1 MIIYH
6 NYTIQQRLELLNL
19 IFFLESYKE
28 SIMNIWKVLHQQN
41 IDILHSHFYWFN
53 CSNEI
58 LNANTEFN
66 FDTKFYNL
74 IQVSQSEYEHCT
86 ALEPLKVFNS
96 SPVNFPLKERGVYYF
111 ICSVSNYC
119 TLGQK
124 IKIYVHQSAPK
135 ISPTPSASPPQQKA
149 PMISPQISP
158 NGSVPQPSGS
168 INPPPP
174 SNVPSP
180 TPGCPS
186 SFQGKKFDIDVKLV
200 CAMLGTFIGFWVM

>member
-1 MIIYH
+1 MLQLQNPFVLLLSSLFLTFLHHCSATQFIVGDSAGWVIPPYPTY
-6 NYTIQQRLELLNL
+6 YTNWTDSY
-19 IFFLESYKE
+19 FLREGDS
-28 SIMNIWKVLHQQN
+28 L
-41 IDILHSHFYWFN
+41 
-53 CSNEI
+53 
-58 LNANTEFN
+58 EFN